1 MNKYG
6 WFESCNI
13 QEYFHRNQG
22 IICLQG
28 IWVLILF
35 IEYSCC
41 SSIFC
46 FTYYTD
52 SLWPYTSFD
61 LYEWKMDSK
70 WIDEPISDDEFNRA
84 KNQLKSMVF
93 MNLEHPSVFCE
104 EIGQQL
110 LSYDKQKTP
119 EQTAQEIDA
128 ITKED
133 IMRSVKDLLNYP
145 IAYSV
150 FGKGVQKEVKMLPPV
165 EGISSYLKMAY
176 K

>member
-1 MNKYG
+1 
-6 WFESCNI
+6 
-13 QEYFHRNQG
+13 
-22 IICLQG
+22 
-28 IWVLILF
+28 
-35 IEYSCC
+35 
-41 SSIFC
+41 
-46 FTYYTD
+46 
-52 SLWPYTSFD
+52 
-61 LYEWKMDSK
+61 
-70 WIDEPISDDEFNRA
+70 
-84 KNQLKSMVF
+84 MVF

-133 IMRSVKDLLNYP
+133 VMRSVKDLLDYP

-150 FGKGVQKEVKMLPPV
+150 FGKGVQREVKMLPPV